1 MNVNV
6 MMQYVTYGLA
16 LIGVLAFLVS
26 IIVQVIKEL
35 PGLNKIPT
43 SIVALVTSLI
53 LCPVALAVLCTYYKT
68 AVTWYYIFASII
80 AAFLVSII
88 VQVIKELPGLNK
100 IPTSIVALVTSLIL
114 CPVALAVLCTY
125 YKTAVTW
132 YYIFASIIAAF
143 VVYLVATGGWEK
155 VKGIWDRT
163 KYKDSE
169 GE

>member
-1 MNVNV
+1 MDVNV

-35 PGLNKIPT
+35 PGLNQIPT

-53 LCPVALAVLCTYYKT
+53 LCPMALVILCTYYKMV
-68 AVTWYYIFASII
+68 VTWYYIIASVV
-80 AAFLVSII
+80 AAFI
-88 VQVIKELPGLNK
+88 
-100 IPTSIVALVTSLIL
+100 
-114 CPVALAVLCTY
+114 
-125 YKTAVTW
+125 
-132 YYIFASIIAAF
+132 
-143 VVYLVATGGWEK
+143 VYLVATGGWEK
-155 VKGIWDRT
+155 VKSIWDRT

>member
-43 SIVALVTSLI
+43 SI
-53 LCPVALAVLCTYYKT
+53 
-68 AVTWYYIFASII
+68 
-80 AAFLVSII
+80 
-88 VQVIKELPGLNK
+88 
-100 IPTSIVALVTSLIL
+100 
-114 CPVALAVLCTY
+114 VALAVLCTY

>member
-6 MMQYVTYGLA
+6 MMQYVTYSLA
-16 LIGVLAFLVS
+16 MIGALAFLVS

-35 PGLNKIPT
+35 PGLCKIPT
-43 SIVALVTSLI
+43 SVVALVISLI
-53 LCPVALAVLCTYYKT
+53 LCPTALVILCTYYKT
-68 AVTWYYIFASII
+68 TVTWYYVFAS
-80 AAFLVSII
+80 V
-88 VQVIKELPGLNK
+88 
-100 IPTSIVALVTSLIL
+100 
-114 CPVALAVLCTY
+114 
-125 YKTAVTW
+125 
-132 YYIFASIIAAF
+132 IAAF

>member
-1 MNVNV
+1 MNIDV

-35 PGLNKIPT
+35 PGLDKIPT
-43 SIVALVTSLI
+43 SIVALITSLI
-53 LCPVALAVLCTYYKT
+53 LCPVALLILCTYYKT
-68 AVTWYYIFASII
+68 TVTWYYIFAS
-80 AAFLVSII
+80 V
-88 VQVIKELPGLNK
+88 
-100 IPTSIVALVTSLIL
+100 
-114 CPVALAVLCTY
+114 
-125 YKTAVTW
+125 
-132 YYIFASIIAAF
+132 IAAF

-169 GE
+169 DE

>member
-1 MNVNV
+1 MS
-6 MMQYVTYGLA
+6 GA
-16 LIGVLAFLVS
+16 DRGAGV
-26 IIVQVIKEL
+26 
-35 PGLNKIPT
+35 PGIDYCAGDQRT
-43 SIVALVTSLI
+43 
-53 LCPVALAVLCTYYKT
+53 
-68 AVTWYYIFASII
+68 
-80 AAFLVSII
+80 
-88 VQVIKELPGLNK
+88 PGTNK